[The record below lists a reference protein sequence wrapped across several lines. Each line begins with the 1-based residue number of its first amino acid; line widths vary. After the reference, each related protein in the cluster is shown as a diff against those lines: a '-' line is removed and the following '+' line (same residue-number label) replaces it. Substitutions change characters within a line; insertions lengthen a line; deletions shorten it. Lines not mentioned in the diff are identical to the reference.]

1 LKEEEVLSHK
11 YVYLF
16 SEGSAKMRDLLGGKG
31 ANLAEMTTLGLPVP
45 FGFTVSTEACT
56 RYYTDKMTIA
66 DEIIDQIEAALVTTE
81 EKAGK
86 KFGDPS
92 NPFLVSVRSGARAS
106 MPGMMDTILNLGLN
120 DETVV
125 GLAKL
130 TNNERFA
137 FDSYRRFISMF
148 SDVVMEVEK
157 AKFDEIFDEI
167 KHKNNCELDTEL
179 TAENLKEVVRL
190 YKAMYLKEKG
200 AEFPQ
205 NPREQLLESIK
216 AVFRSWDNPRAIVYR
231 RKNDIPYDWG
241 TAVNVQSM
249 VFGNMGNDCGTGVA
263 FTRNPSTG
271 EKKLYGEFL
280 MNAQGVDVVAGIRT
294 PSPIDELKVA
304 QPDVYQQFAETAEK
318 LERHYRDMQDMEFT
332 IERGK
337 LFMLQT
343 RNGKR
348 TAAAALQIAVDLV
361 SEGMITKK
369 EAIAKIDP
377 RSLDA
382 LLHPTFEPK
391 ALKSATVIASG
402 LPASPGAACGRVYFT
417 ALDAMNAGKAGEKVI
432 LVRLET
438 SPEDI
443 EGMYAAEGILTARGG
458 MTSHAAVVA
467 RGMGTC
473 CVAGCSDATIS
484 EKNKTLVF
492 ASGMSYKEGDWISL
506 DGSTGNIYG
515 EALPTIEAK
524 VSGNFATIMEWAD
537 EFRTLRVRT
546 NADTPHDAE
555 VAIKFG
561 AEGIGLC
568 RTEHMFFDEARIPA
582 MREMIVSK
590 DVESR
595 KRALSKLLPMQRSDF
610 KGIYKAMGGHPVTI
624 RFLDPPLHEFLPT
637 EEEDIRALAAEMN
650 LNYEDLLQTVES
662 LHEFN
667 PMLGHRGCRLAV
679 SYPEIAEMQTRA
691 VIEAAIETR
700 QETGIEVVP
709 EIMIPLVGEVKEL
722 EYVKNTVDETAKA
735 VMAERGVEI
744 PYLVGT
750 MIEVPRAALT
760 ADKIAEHAEFF
771 SFGTNDLS
779 QMTFGFSRDDA
790 GKFLD
795 DYYKKKIFESDPFAR
810 LDQEGV
816 GKLVKMAVELGKSA
830 RKDIKL
836 GICGEHG
843 GDPSSIE
850 FCHKVGL
857 NYVSCSPFR
866 VPIAR
871 LAAAQAKIN
880 EDK

>member
-1 LKEEEVLSHK
+1 LSHK

-16 SEGSAKMRDLLGGKG
+16 SEGSAKMRELLGGKG

-45 FGFTVSTEACT
+45 FGFTVTTEACT
-56 RYYTDKMTIA
+56 RYYTDKKMIA
-66 DEIIDQIEAALVTTE
+66 QEIIEQIEAALVVTE

-148 SDVVMEVEK
+148 SDVVMEIEK

-167 KHKNNCELDTEL
+167 KHKNKCKLDTDL
-179 TAENLKEVVRL
+179 NAENLKEVVKL

-205 NPREQLLESIK
+205 DPREQLMEAIK

-280 MNAQGVDVVAGIRT
+280 MNAQGEDVVAGIRT

-304 QPDVYQQFAETAEK
+304 QPEVYQQFVETAEK
-318 LERHYRDMQDMEFT
+318 LEQHYRDMQDMEFT
-332 IERGK
+332 IERGR

-361 SEGMITKK
+361 AEGMISKE

-391 ALKSATVIASG
+391 ALKNASAIASG

-417 ALDAMNAGKAGEKVI
+417 AEDAMNAHKAGEKVI
-432 LVRLET
+432 LARLET

-443 EGMYAAEGILTARGG
+443 EGMYASEGILTARGG

-473 CVAGCSDATIS
+473 CVAGCSEATIS
-484 EKNKTLVF
+484 EKNKTLTF
-492 ASGMSYKEGDWISL
+492 ASGKSFKEGDWISL
-506 DGSTGNIYG
+506 DGSTGNVYG

-524 VSGNFATIMEWAD
+524 VSGNFATIMQWAD
-537 EFRTLRVRT
+537 EFRTLHVRT

-555 VAIKFG
+555 VAVKFG

-568 RTEHMFFDEARIPA
+568 RTEHMFFDETRIPA

-595 KRALSKLLPMQRSDF
+595 KRALNKLLPMQRGDF
-610 KGIYKAMGGHPVTI
+610 KGIYKAMGGRPVTI
-624 RFLDPPLHEFLPT
+624 RFLDPPLHEFLPS
-637 EEEDIRALAAEMN
+637 EEEDIRALAKEMN
-650 LNYEDLLQTVES
+650 LTYEDLLQTVES

-679 SYPEIAEMQTRA
+679 TYPEIAEMQTRA
-691 VIEAAIETR
+691 VIEAAIEVR

-722 EYVKNTVDETAKA
+722 EYVKETVDETAKT
-735 VMAERGVEI
+735 VMAERGIEI
-744 PYLVGT
+744 PYMVGT

-816 GKLVKMAVELGKSA
+816 GKLVKMAVELGKSV

-850 FCHKVGL
+850 FCHKIGL

-880 EDK
+880 EKK

>member
-1 LKEEEVLSHK
+1 MAHK
-11 YVYLF
+11 YVFQF
-16 SEGSAKMRDLLGGKG
+16 SEGNANMRDLLGGKG

-56 RYYTDKMTIA
+56 RYYKDNKTIA
-66 DEIIDQIEAALVTTE
+66 DEIVDQIYVALAKTE
-81 EKAGK
+81 KDAGK
-86 KFGDPS
+86 KFGDPA

-120 DETVV
+120 DETVQGV
-125 GLAKL
+125 AKL

-137 FDSYRRFISMF
+137 FDSYRRFIQMF

-157 AKFDEIFDEI
+157 AKFDAIFDDV
-167 KHKNNCELDTEL
+167 KKKNNCKLDTEL
-179 TAENLKEVVRL
+179 NAENLKEVVARYKKL
-190 YKAMYLKEKG
+190 YAEEKG
-200 AEFPQ
+200 VEFPQ
-205 NPREQLLESIK
+205 DPKEQLMEAIK

-231 RKNDIPYDWG
+231 RKNDIPSDWG

-249 VFGNMGNDCGTGVA
+249 VFGNMGDDCGTGVA

-271 EKKLYGEFL
+271 ERKLYGEFL
-280 MNAQGVDVVAGIRT
+280 MNAQGEDVVAGIRT
-294 PSPIDELKVA
+294 PSPIAALQTT
-304 QPDVYQQFAETAEK
+304 QPAVYEQFVNIANTLEK
-318 LERHYRDMQDMEFT
+318 HYRDMQDMEFT
-332 IERGK
+332 IERGR

-361 SEGMITKK
+361 AEGMITKE
-369 EAIAKIDP
+369 EALLKIEP
-377 RSLDA
+377 KSLDA

-391 ALKSATVIASG
+391 ALKAATPVASG
-402 LPASPGAACGRVYFT
+402 LPASPGAACGRIYFT
-417 ALDAMNAGKAGEKVI
+417 AADAIEAKKRGEKVV

-443 EGMYAAEGILTARGG
+443 EGMYASEGVLTARGG

-473 CVAGCSDATIS
+473 CVAGCSEVVIS
-484 EKNKTLVF
+484 EKTHTMTTTSGKTF
-492 ASGMSYKEGDWISL
+492 KEGDWLSL
-506 DGSTGNIYG
+506 DGSTGNVYG
-515 EALPTIEAK
+515 EAVPTIDAQ
-524 VSGNFATIMEWAD
+524 VSGNFATIMQWAD
-537 EFRTLRVRT
+537 EIRTMKVRT
-546 NADTPHDAE
+546 NADNPHDAA
-555 VAIKFG
+555 VAVKFG

-590 DVESR
+590 DEPSR
-595 KRALSKLLPMQRSDF
+595 RRALAKLLPMQRTDF
-610 KGIYKAMGGHPVTI
+610 EGIYKAMGERPVTI
-624 RFLDPPLHEFLPT
+624 RFLDPPLHEFLPSDDN
-637 EEEDIRALAAEMN
+637 DIRDLAKEMG
-650 LNYEDLLQTVES
+650 LTFEDLKQTVAN

-679 SYPEIAEMQTRA
+679 TYPEIAEMQTRA
-691 VIEAAIETR
+691 VIEAAINVREETKLN
-700 QETGIEVVP
+700 IVP
-709 EIMIPLVGEVKEL
+709 EIMIPLVGEPKEL
-722 EYVKNTVDETAKA
+722 EFVKNIVDRTAKQ
-735 VMAERGVEI
+735 VMDERKVTI
-744 PYLVGT
+744 KYLVGT
-750 MIEVPRAALT
+750 MIEVPRAALI
-760 ADKIAEHAEFF
+760 ADQIAEYAQFF

-810 LDQEGV
+810 LDPIGV
-816 GKLVKMAVELGKSA
+816 GKLVKMAVELGRKA
-830 RKDIKL
+830 RPELHL

-850 FCHKVGL
+850 FCNSVGL
-857 NYVSCSPFR
+857 DYVSCSPFR

-871 LAAAQAKIN
+871 LAAAQAAIKQ
-880 EDK
+880 K